1 MKKYIIATAVTILC
15 ASVCIAAT
23 YTIKTNGGVTT
34 VRPASPSTTK
44 TQTTNYNTYSSG
56 QYVSNNTV
64 NSSYAG
70 IIDIVMDFSGSMS
83 DVVNVAKAT
92 MSSVVSQIPPSTQ
105 VGFRVFG
112 QGDFVEQPKMGKVKT
127 VEKTTNSEGK
137 TVYKL
142 NIGKHQSS
150 GFFGG
155 GSGCRATHLVTPIA
169 SANANALIAGMNS
182 VELGGSTPMVYA
194 LEEAVNSDLSKYS
207 RNIPKKIVLITDG
220 GENCGGDAC
229 AFAKT
234 LMATRRDIQVDVVL
248 VSSNSSKLRCLAQ
261 TTGGKVYN
269 LSDVRDLPKV
279 LSTSINTPVNENQT
293 PINTEENQQ
302 QQQYEFWEE

>member
-23 YTIKTNGGVTT
+23 YTIKTKGGVTT
-34 VRPASPSTTK
+34 IKPPASSTSVK

-56 QYVSNNTV
+56 QYVSSNTV
-64 NSSYAG
+64 NSSYAEV
-70 IIDIVMDFSGSMS
+70 IDIVMDFSGSMS

-92 MSSVVSQIPPSTQ
+92 MSSVVAQIPPSTQ

-112 QGDFVEQPKMGKVKT
+112 QGDFVEQPKLGEVKK
-127 VEKTTNSEGK
+127 VEKTTNSKGK

-142 NIGKHQSS
+142 NIGKHKSS
-150 GFFGG
+150 GFFG
-155 GSGCRATHLVTPIA
+155 GSGCRATHLVTPIS

-194 LEEAVNSDLSKYS
+194 LEEAVKSDLSKYS
-207 RNIPKKIVLITDG
+207 RDIPKKIVLITDG

-229 AFAKT
+229 SFAKT

-248 VSSNSSKLRCLAQ
+248 VSSSSSKLRCLAQ

-269 LSDVRDLPKV
+269 LSNVRDFAKV
-279 LSTSINTPVNENQT
+279 LSTSINTPVNQNQT
-293 PINTEENQQ
+293 PIDTQEQNQGQNYEYIEE
-302 QQQYEFWEE
+302 

>member
-1 MKKYIIATAVTILC
+1 MKKFIITTAVTMLC

-23 YTIKTNGGVTT
+23 YTIKSNGKVTT
-34 VRPASPSTTK
+34 VKPSSASTSK
-44 TQTTNYNTYSSG
+44 TQTMNYNTYNSG

-64 NSSYAG
+64 NSSYAEV
-70 IIDIVMDFSGSMS
+70 IDIVMDFSGSMS

-105 VGFRVFG
+105 VGLRVFG
-112 QGDFVEQPKMGKVKT
+112 QGDFVAQPKMGTVKK
-127 VEKTTNSEGK
+127 VEKTTNNEGK

-155 GSGCRATHLVTPIA
+155 SGCRATHLVTPIA
-169 SANANALIAGMNS
+169 SANANSLISGMNS

-194 LEEAVNSDLSKYS
+194 LQEAVNSDLSKYS
-207 RNIPKKIVLITDG
+207 RNVPKKIVLITDG

-248 VSSNSSKLRCLAQ
+248 VSSSSSKLRCLAQ

-293 PINTEENQQ
+293 PVNTQDNN
-302 QQQYEFWEE
+302 QQQYEYIDE